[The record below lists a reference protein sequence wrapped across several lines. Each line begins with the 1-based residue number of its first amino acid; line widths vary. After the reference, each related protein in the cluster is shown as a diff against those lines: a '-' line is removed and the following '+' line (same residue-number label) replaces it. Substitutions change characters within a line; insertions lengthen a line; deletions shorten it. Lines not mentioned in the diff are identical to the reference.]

1 VAPAEEVTPARM
13 ARHFA
18 AVEAFSSST
27 VRGGGGVSLVNF
39 M

>member
-1 VAPAEEVTPARM
+1 MAAEEVTPRM

-27 VRGGGGVSLVNF
+27 VRGGGATSLVNF